1 VSGVPVA
8 QTRPNS
14 LSGPRPL
21 SPDGHGTRDE
31 GTPEERRRRCR
42 RAGLES
48 GHKREPAEWRF
59 HQFIH
64 ALLVWGEML
73 IKSVRR
79 HWLFASR
86 WKRSQLSTPTLYTNT
101 SRKHQGT
108 NQRRMHARQTTS
120 PIRGYMIASE
130 WRGTHG
136 SAEDWRRALH
146 GTRGI
151 RLIFDLFSPKRSL
164 LPNLQGRANTPVS
177 FRSFM
182 QSPVT
187 RSGRTHLQAGCTPLR
202 SSLACP

>member
-108 NQRRMHARQTTS
+108 NQRRMHARQTTF
-120 PIRGYMIASE
+120 PIRGYIIAC
-130 WRGTHG
+130 RGARNSRICRRLAQG
-136 SAEDWRRALH
+136 S
-146 GTRGI
+146 TRDERNKADI
-151 RLIFDLFSPKRSL
+151 RSL
-164 LPNLQGRANTPVS
+164 LAQTIPSTKPA
-177 FRSFM
+177 RSREHSSQLSQFHAK
-182 QSPVT
+182 V
-187 RSGRTHLQAGCTPLR
+187 LPLAVDVHICK
-202 SSLACP
+202 LAALHCAAP